1 MALADIEKQYDL
13 MNEACELLQAK
24 LQDDCLD
31 ALIENFDNL
40 LNDGKV
46 HVEDGIPDEKTASK
60 LAEIYRA
67 VRLDEISTEDRR
79 LLLQLSLLTAYRKE
93 KIQANHQMTP
103 DSIGFLTAYLLQQVY
118 EKKDETNF
126 LDLCVGTGNLA
137 AVVINSLKNNG
148 FKNIHGFGIDN
159 DDTLLTIASIESQLC
174 DLDLNLYHQDALD
187 KSLIPQADVIVS
199 DLPVGWYPL
208 DERAEGYETHAKE
221 GHSFVHFLLIEQ
233 ALDNLKEGGIGM
245 FLIPSSMFES
255 KESLPLL
262 KFIQKNG
269 YLQSLIN
276 LPGAMF
282 ASKKSEKAILI
293 LQKKGAKSKQANP
306 VLLGEFPLV
315 KDTKNFEKFMVEV
328 AVWKEKNF

>member
-1 MALADIEKQYDL
+1 M
-13 MNEACELLQAK
+13 
-24 LQDDCLD
+24 
-31 ALIENFDNL
+31 
-40 LNDGKV
+40 
-46 HVEDGIPDEKTASK
+46 
-60 LAEIYRA
+60 
-67 VRLDEISTEDRR
+67 
-79 LLLQLSLLTAYRKE
+79 
-93 KIQANHQMTP
+93 
-103 DSIGFLTAYLLQQVY
+103 
-118 EKKDETNF
+118 
-126 LDLCVGTGNLA
+126 
-137 AVVINSLKNNG
+137 
-148 FKNIHGFGIDN
+148 
-159 DDTLLTIASIESQLC
+159 
-174 DLDLNLYHQDALD
+174 
-187 KSLIPQADVIVS
+187 IPQADVIVS

-293 LQKKGAKSKQANP
+293 LQKKGNP

-328 AVWKEKNF
+328 AIWKEKNF

>member
-46 HVEDGIPDEKTASK
+46 HVEDGIPDEETASK

-67 VRLDEISTEDRR
+67 VHLDEIS
-79 LLLQLSLLTAYRKE
+79 TAYRKE

-126 LDLCVGTGNLA
+126 LDLCIGTGNLA
-137 AVVINSLKNNG
+137 AVIINALKNNG

-315 KDTKNFEKFMVEV
+315 KDTKNFEKFMAEV

>member
-1 MALADIEKQYDL
+1 M
-13 MNEACELLQAK
+13 
-24 LQDDCLD
+24 
-31 ALIENFDNL
+31 
-40 LNDGKV
+40 
-46 HVEDGIPDEKTASK
+46 
-60 LAEIYRA
+60 
-67 VRLDEISTEDRR
+67 
-79 LLLQLSLLTAYRKE
+79 
-93 KIQANHQMTP
+93 
-103 DSIGFLTAYLLQQVY
+103 
-118 EKKDETNF
+118 
-126 LDLCVGTGNLA
+126 
-137 AVVINSLKNNG
+137 
-148 FKNIHGFGIDN
+148 
-159 DDTLLTIASIESQLC
+159 
-174 DLDLNLYHQDALD
+174 
-187 KSLIPQADVIVS
+187 IPQADVIVS

-315 KDTKNFEKFMVEV
+315 KDTKNFEKFMAEV